1 MLISMEPVRLAGC
14 RRGMRRSLAVI
25 LLAGLCLA
33 PSAAAKGPHAILSPG
48 TEPIEPGRAWAGS
61 VTFVEFGPGHAR
73 SARPFVVARNGDA
86 RVSAPLRSAGA
97 GQFGSEYRLRL
108 VIPEA
113 GRWRITVVDGS
124 RADRRF
130 VFPALA
136 VGGPN
141 ARPTSDF
148 VAFPKGSR
156 AERAGAGGTYG
167 APSEPAGTGRSTP
180 LPPKVISFAE
190 PNTDGG
196 TPFWIPAAGLALAG
210 LGLIAVRRRR
220 TS

>member
-1 MLISMEPVRLAGC
+1 
-14 RRGMRRSLAVI
+14 MRRSLSVL
-25 LLAGLCLA
+25 LLAGLCTA
-33 PSAAAKGPHAILSPG
+33 PASAAKGPHAVLSPG
-48 TEPIEPGRAWAGS
+48 TEPIEPGRAWVGS
-61 VTFVEFGPGHAR
+61 VTFVEFGSGHAR
-73 SARPFVVARNGDA
+73 SARPAVVARNGDA

-97 GQFGSEYRLRL
+97 GQFGQEYRVRLRF
-108 VIPEA
+108 PRA
-113 GRWRITVVDGS
+113 GRWRITVVDGT

-130 VFPALA
+130 VFPALQ

-148 VAFPKGSR
+148 VAFPEGSR

-167 APSEPAGTGRSTP
+167 APSEPPGSGRTTP

-190 PNTDGG
+190 PNPDPG
-196 TPFWIPAAGLALAG
+196 TPLWIPAAGVALAG

>member
-1 MLISMEPVRLAGC
+1 
-14 RRGMRRSLAVI
+14 MRRSLALL

-33 PSAAAKGPHAILSPG
+33 PAAAAKGPHAVLSPG
-48 TEPIEPGRAWAGS
+48 TEPIEPGRAWVAS
-61 VTFVEFGPGHAR
+61 VTFVEFGSGHAR
-73 SARPFVVARNGDA
+73 SARPAVAARSGDA

-108 VIPEA
+108 VFPQA

-124 RADRRF
+124 RAGRRF
-130 VFPALA
+130 VFPALQ

-156 AERAGAGGTYG
+156 AERAGAGGTYA
-167 APSEPAGTGRSTP
+167 APNEPAGSGRGTP
-180 LPPKVISFAE
+180 LPPKVISFAQ
-190 PNTDGG
+190 PNPDTG

-220 TS
+220 PS

>member
-1 MLISMEPVRLAGC
+1 
-14 RRGMRRSLAVI
+14 MRRSLVVL
-25 LLAGLCLA
+25 LLAGLVAA
-33 PSAAAKGPHAILSPG
+33 PAAAAKGPHAVLSPG
-48 TEPIEPGRAWAGS
+48 TEPIVPGRAWVGS
-61 VTFVEFGPGHAR
+61 VTFVEFGSGHAR
-73 SARPFVVARNGDA
+73 SARPTLLASRGGA

-97 GQFGSEYRLRL
+97 GQFGREYRLRL
-108 VIPEA
+108 VFPEA
-113 GRWRITVVDGS
+113 GRWKITVVDGT

-130 VFPALA
+130 VFPALQ

-156 AERAGAGGTYG
+156 AERAGAGGTYA
-167 APSEPAGTGRSTP
+167 APNEPAGSGRRTP
-180 LPPKVISFAE
+180 LPPKVISFEE
-190 PNTDGG
+190 PNSDG

>member
-1 MLISMEPVRLAGC
+1 
-14 RRGMRRSLAVI
+14 MRRSLAA
-25 LLAGLCLA
+25 LLLVGLCLA
-33 PSAAAKGPHAILSPG
+33 PAAAAKGPHAVLSAG
-48 TEPIEPGRAWAGS
+48 TEPIEPGRAWVGR
-61 VTFVEFGPGHAR
+61 VTFVEFGSGHAR
-73 SARPFVVARNGDA
+73 SASPTAVARTGAA
-86 RVSAPLRSAGA
+86 RVSAPLRIAGA
-97 GQFGSEYRLRL
+97 SQVGSEYRLRL
-108 VIPEA
+108 VFPRA

-130 VFPALA
+130 VFPALQ

-156 AERAGAGGTYG
+156 AEREGAGGTYA
-167 APSEPAGTGRSTP
+167 APNEPAGSGRGAP

-190 PNTDGG
+190 PNSDTG

-210 LGLIAVRRRR
+210 LGLIAIRRRR

>member
-1 MLISMEPVRLAGC
+1 
-14 RRGMRRSLAVI
+14 MRRALAV
-25 LLAGLCLA
+25 LVLAGLVVA

-48 TEPIEPGRAWAGS
+48 TEPIVPGRAWVGS

-73 SARPFVVARNGDA
+73 RARPAVVARKGDA
-86 RVSAPLRSAGA
+86 RVSAPLQSAGA
-97 GQFGSEYRLRL
+97 GQFGQEYRLRL
-108 VIPEA
+108 TLPRA
-113 GRWRITVVDGS
+113 GRWRITVVDGT

-130 VFPALA
+130 AFPPVA

-148 VAFPKGSR
+148 VAFPEGSR

-167 APSEPAGTGRSTP
+167 APTEPAGSGRGTP

-190 PNTDGG
+190 PNSDGG

-220 TS
+220 TP